1 MATDIEPT
9 ARTEQPIKSQVPP
22 SLPAFPQKS
31 APKDMWKTHKRPG
44 LLGGAT
50 FWSALEALQA
60 NPTRSFLTMLG
71 VIIGVGAVIAIV
83 ILTQGVNVSVTQ
95 RLAGLGTNILTI
107 SPGASSSGGGVRS
120 AAGSSQTL
128 TLDDANAISQ
138 VNHVTEVS
146 PILSV
151 QGGQVIY
158 TNLNWNTRIS
168 GVYPVYQ
175 DIQSWQIAE
184 GNWFTDADEQDS
196 KAVAVLGQTVVTNLF
211 PNTDPIGQQIRV
223 NGQVF
228 TVVGTLQSK
237 GTQGPTNADDV
248 MFVPFSAA
256 SARLKPSQYVDQI
269 QVQIDDVSN
278 IAQAQLDITAAIR
291 KLHHLAGPDPSLT
304 QSGANRTGSS
314 LSGGLSGGGGTG
326 ARGAGGGGGGGGGG
340 FTGGGGGGGGF
351 TGGGGGGGGSTT
363 GGTTRSAGAGNSG
376 RFTTVSVPNDFQV
389 FNQNQLIQNAQQ
401 NSSQLTV
408 LLIGIASISLTIGG
422 IGIMNIMLVSVTE
435 RIREIGLRMA
445 IGARQ
450 SDIRNQFL
458 LEALTLSMVG
468 GLVGIVL
475 GLGGG
480 LALTL
485 SFSLPY
491 TLSFLPIVIA
501 FLVSGTV
508 GIFFGLYPAIQA
520 SKMDPI
526 VALRSAV

>member
-1 MATDIEPT
+1 
-9 ARTEQPIKSQVPP
+9 
-22 SLPAFPQKS
+22 
-31 APKDMWKTHKRPG
+31 
-44 LLGGAT
+44 
-50 FWSALEALQA
+50 
-60 NPTRSFLTMLG
+60 
-71 VIIGVGAVIAIV
+71 
-83 ILTQGVNVSVTQ
+83 
-95 RLAGLGTNILTI
+95 
-107 SPGASSSGGGVRS
+107 
-120 AAGSSQTL
+120 
-128 TLDDANAISQ
+128 
-138 VNHVTEVS
+138 
-146 PILSV
+146 
-151 QGGQVIY
+151 
-158 TNLNWNTRIS
+158 
-168 GVYPVYQ
+168 
-175 DIQSWQIAE
+175 
-184 GNWFTDADEQDS
+184 
-196 KAVAVLGQTVVTNLF
+196 
-211 PNTDPIGQQIRV
+211 
-223 NGQVF
+223 
-228 TVVGTLQSK
+228 
-237 GTQGPTNADDV
+237 

-269 QVQIDDVSN
+269 QVQIDDVNN

-304 QSGANRTGSS
+304 QQSGANRTGSS
-314 LSGGLSGGGGTG
+314 LSSGLSGGGGTG
-326 ARGAGGGGGGGGGG
+326 ARGAGGGGGGG
-340 FTGGGGGGGGF
+340 FTGGGGGGGT
-351 TGGGGGGGGSTT
+351 TGGGGGGTT

-376 RFTTVSVPNDFQV
+376 RYTTVSVPNDFQV

-508 GIFFGLYPAIQA
+508 GIFFGLYPAVQA